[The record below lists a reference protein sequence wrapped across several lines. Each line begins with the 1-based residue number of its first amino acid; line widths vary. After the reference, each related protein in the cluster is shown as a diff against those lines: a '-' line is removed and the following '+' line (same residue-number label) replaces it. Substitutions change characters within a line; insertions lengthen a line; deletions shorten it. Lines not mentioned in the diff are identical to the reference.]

1 MREQLDLPAVP
12 DVLVRPAKA
21 GCNGDDRFAGAPVTS
36 WQRLADAA
44 GGARERVVRGPADQV
59 SSWLVREV
67 RKLGLRGGIAWIVM
81 EQGRLRLAIASMC
94 DRRNRALQP
103 RSKRCRDRRCSS
115 GSSLGQA
122 PSGVRMP
129 AQRTMSASGRAS
141 SRGDRYAA
149 RLRARAP
156 WFVKPRRVSGGK
168 LRSCRGNV
176 ARAEVEAR
184 CPLERVIDEADGAP
198 TLPGGFLQVQR
209 ELDA

>member
-1 MREQLDLPAVP
+1 VGPQIKSLRGSFASCGSSVCVAGSLGSSLSRGQLR
-12 DVLVRPAKA
+12 LVR
-21 GCNGDDRFAGAPVTS
+21 
-36 WQRLADAA
+36 
-44 GGARERVVRGPADQV
+44 
-59 SSWLVREV
+59 
-67 RKLGLRGGIAWIVM
+67 
-81 EQGRLRLAIASMC
+81 ASMC

-129 AQRTMSASGRAS
+129 AQRTMSTFGWAS

-176 ARAEVEAR
+176 ARAGVEATMSPGKSHR
-184 CPLERVIDEADGAP
+184 RRGRGPNPARRFPPSSARAGRVTSAISTRIRKVRGCARG
-198 TLPGGFLQVQR
+198 LF
-209 ELDA
+209 